1 MKNLADVSGNA
12 NPGTTAALEKNIPA
26 APIVLISTAML
37 MFEILQTI
45 TLSLQLFDRLAFLVV
60 SFSMLGLG
68 TGGTCATLLA
78 RRGAAHARQWLWGST
93 VAFGLFIILA
103 MLVSSHIQNIFG
115 IIFVSFLPYVPA
127 GLFFSLV
134 FYCWPLHAHRNY
146 FLNLFGSGLGC
157 LVLVMLLN
165 TAGDAA
171 LTVWVIAC
179 LGLLGSVLLA
189 IGFSR
194 KYVIASFFLIAAV
207 GCMQPFVREL
217 FSFVPGKQKHYG
229 QILSDASIH
238 SRLEWSKWGYLG
250 RLDSVAPGDGIEHF
264 VYGQFAKNM
273 LDLACDF
280 RFLFASGDNWS
291 YTIDFRNNEEFKK
304 QFVSRHLLAAPY
316 LLTAQPDVLNIG
328 LGGGIDVFLALKHG
342 ARSVVGVEINPLMIE
357 AVQTRY
363 RNFFDDPYHDPRVTI
378 KEMDGR
384 TYANNTKRKFD
395 VITLSAVDTGA
406 GLAAGANLL
415 SENYLYTQEAF
426 DTYFHLLKE
435 KGFFLIFRPQNQL
448 LRSVVT
454 AVESMRA
461 CGIQHPEKHCAVFG
475 DNPWCVALIGRS
487 PLTDGEIER
496 IITLVRENTE
506 GQKIYYLP
514 RDNRASLP
522 YAITPSPYFD
532 TIFDFV
538 ARGEEGT
545 FVKNF
550 SCNVSPIRD
559 DSPYYYNQDLNFFKS
574 RAFKILLS
582 IFACVFISAFV
593 LIVLPLAGQ
602 SLKGCTRGLKNTAGY
617 FSGIAIGFMFIE
629 IGLIQKLALFLGHPS
644 YSITVTLFSILIFSG
659 VGSIFSARLLDR
671 AKIIRFCIFG
681 AIISAAVCYAVVPA
695 TLLTFLYTE
704 SLTLRC
710 IIVVALLAPGS
721 FVMGMPFPTM
731 LSTLRGPE
739 AVCIPWAYAI
749 NSFASVVAS
758 VVAVILSMT
767 CGFTFLLLGGAAFYL
782 LSLFFYMNQLRDT
795 V

>member
-1 MKNLADVSGNA
+1 MKTLADLSNTA
-12 NPGTTAALEKNIPA
+12 NSGTTAFLERNIPA
-26 APIVLISTAML
+26 APIILISTAML
-37 MFEILQTI
+37 MFEIFQTI
-45 TLSLQLFDRLAFLVV
+45 TLSLQLFDRIAFLVV

-78 RRGAAHARQWLWGST
+78 RRGAAHASQWLWGST
-93 VAFGLFIILA
+93 AAFALFIILA
-103 MLVSSHIQNIFG
+103 MLVSSHIQSLFG
-115 IIFVSFLPYVPA
+115 IVLVSFLPYVPA

-134 FYCWPLHAHRNY
+134 FYCWPQHAHRNY
-146 FLNLFGSGLGC
+146 FFNLFGSGIGC
-157 LVLVMLLN
+157 LALVWLLN
-165 TAGDAA
+165 MSGDAA

-179 LGLLGSVLLA
+179 LGLLGSVLFATAL
-189 IGFSR
+189 SR
-194 KYVIASFFLIAAV
+194 KYLVASILLIAAV
-207 GCMQPFVREL
+207 GCMQPFVQGL
-217 FSFVPGKQKHYG
+217 FSFVPSKQKHYG
-229 QILSDASIH
+229 QILSNPAIH

-264 VYGQFAKNM
+264 VYGQFAKNII
-273 LDLACDF
+273 DLGCDF

-291 YTIDFRNNEEFKK
+291 YTIDFRNNEDFKK
-304 QFVSRHLLAAPY
+304 QFVRRSLIAAPY

-357 AVQTRY
+357 AVQTRH
-363 RNFFDDPYHDPRVTI
+363 REFFDDPYHDPRVTI

-384 TYANNTKRKFD
+384 TYVNNTQRTFD

-406 GLAAGANLL
+406 GLAAGANVL

-426 DTYFHLLKE
+426 DTYFSVLNE

-454 AVESMRA
+454 AVASMRA
-461 CGIQHPEKHCAVFG
+461 CGIQHPEKHFAVFG
-475 DNPWCVALIGRS
+475 DEAWCVALIGRS

-496 IITLVRENTE
+496 IITLVGENTE
-506 GQKIYYLP
+506 EKKIYYLP
-514 RDNRASLP
+514 QGNRASLP
-522 YAITPSPYFD
+522 YAITPNPYFD

-538 ARGEEGT
+538 ARGEEST

-559 DSPYYYNQDLNFFKS
+559 DSPYYYNQDLNFFSS
-574 RAFKILLS
+574 RAFKILFS

-659 VGSIFSARLLDR
+659 LGSIFSARLLDR
-671 AKIIRFCIFG
+671 PKTIRICIFV
-681 AIISAAVCYAVVPA
+681 AIITAAACYAVVPA
-695 TLLTFLYTE
+695 TLLTFFYTE
-704 SLTLRC
+704 SLALRC
-710 IIVVALLAPGS
+710 IVVAALLAPGS

-731 LSTLRGPE
+731 LSTLRGTE
-739 AVCIPWAYAI
+739 SVCIPWAYAI

-767 CGFTFLLLGGAAFYL
+767 CGFTFLLLTGAAFYL
-782 LSLFFYMNQLRDT
+782 LSLLFYMNQLRAT
-795 V
+795 K